1 MVLVTQYS
9 HGNLE
14 LKSVD
19 VAKIRKRGPARIY
32 VTAQNRGAIASFV
45 LEYRNGEL
53 IPAVQDFPY
62 YLRVIIYPTQ
72 GPILLG
78 QKRGIYRMYEGPI
91 YRLEDKGDELRVTGR
106 FGVSLKI
113 PIFGFAIG
121 DFEGKRQPL
130 IAVYDRDEHLRLY
143 TPAGKRLFLSKDYYG
158 GSDILLR
165 RTGPERRSEG
175 ATVMMEDSH
184 KVYFRP
190 RIMALDL
197 DHDRIYEILAIAHRS
212 KTMRLLSRSK
222 MLEEG
227 QVMALVWNG
236 DSLEERWSTPK
247 VPGIITDFTVDSL
260 PGLSGKRM
268 ITVERKKTD
277 WLSFLS
283 SRSQVR
289 AYDLQ
294 MLMRGGVQGRGND

>member
-1 MVLVTQYS
+1 MSLLNKYS
-9 HGNLE
+9 HANLE

-53 IPAVQDFPY
+53 VPAVQDFPY
-62 YLRVIIYPTQ
+62 YLRVILYPTR

-78 QKRGIYRMYEGPI
+78 EKRGIYRMYAGPI
-91 YRLEDKGDELRVTGR
+91 YRLEDKGDALQVMGR
-106 FGVSLKI
+106 FGVPLKI

-121 DFEGKRQPL
+121 DFEGKRKPL
-130 IAVYDRDEHLRLY
+130 IAVYDRNDHLRLY
-143 TPAGKRLFLSKDYYG
+143 TPSGKRLYLSKEYYG
-158 GSDILLR
+158 ASDLPLR
-165 RTGPERRSEG
+165 RKGPEERS
-175 ATVMMEDSH
+175 ADTSVMMDGTE

-197 DHDRIYEILAIAHRS
+197 DSDRIYEILAIAHSS
-212 KTMRLLSRSK
+212 KTMRFLSRSK

-227 QVMALVWNG
+227 QVVALVWNG

-247 VPGIITDFTVDSL
+247 IPGVITDFAVDNL
-260 PGLSGKRM
+260 PGLAGKRL
-268 ITVERKKTD
+268 ITVERKRTD
-277 WLSFLS
+277 WLSFLR

-294 MLMRGGVQGRGND
+294 SLIRGGVNRTN